1 MANEKAVEEALES
14 SSSASDVDAQSTEA
28 PEATE
33 AEQSP
38 PSSDEGESS
47 ESLLS
52 VLEDVVKPQESE
64 VEASEEQAESPPAI
78 AEDESVREPVD
89 VRLDKSDEVD
99 DFKDVP
105 FNKHPRFRQVIQ
117 ERKEFKQQAEEF
129 REKSGQFDQVIDFMN
144 ENQLTPDEMAEGMK
158 IMALMKNDPAAA
170 QEAMK
175 PHLEM
180 LGRYSGEVLPE
191 DIQTRMDEGYIDQET
206 ATELAQGRM
215 RNELSQVQQ
224 QNMQTQQA
232 NDHQLNIQAAVGS
245 WETTTRNT
253 DPDFEM
259 KQTLISDR
267 VRGMVAER
275 GQPRTADEGV
285 SMARE
290 AYDSVNT
297 ELRQFRGES
306 KQPLQSIGGGKVSG
320 TPTPEPKSLQEAM
333 EQAVR
338 R

>member
-1 MANEKAVEEALES
+1 MAELAVENAPEPS
-14 SSSASDVDAQSTEA
+14 TGVQDVDAQSTVA

-33 AEQSP
+33 AEQSQ

-52 VLEDVVKPQESE
+52 VLEDVVKPKEPE
-64 VEASEEQAESPPAI
+64 VEASEEAAESPTAI
-78 AEDESVREPVD
+78 TEDESVREPVD
-89 VRLDKSDEVD
+89 VRLEQSEDNE

-158 IMALMKNDPAAA
+158 IMALMKHDPVAA

-175 PHLEM
+175 PHLDM
-180 LGRYSGEVLPE
+180 LGRYTGEVLPE
-191 DIQTRMDEGYIDQET
+191 DIQTRMKEGYIDQET
-206 ATELAQGRM
+206 ATELAQARM
-215 RNELSQVQQ
+215 QNELSQQQQ

-245 WETTTRNT
+245 WETAARNT
-253 DPDFEM
+253 DPDFDM

-267 VRGMVAER
+267 VRGMVAAR
-275 GQPRTADEGV
+275 GQPRTAEEGI
-285 SMARE
+285 SMAKE
-290 AYDSVNT
+290 A
-297 ELRQFRGES
+297 
-306 KQPLQSIGGGKVSG
+306 
-320 TPTPEPKSLQEAM
+320 
-333 EQAVR
+333 
-338 R
+338 

>member
-1 MANEKAVEEALES
+1 MAEPAVENAPEPSTGVE
-14 SSSASDVDAQSTEA
+14 DVEAQSTEA

-33 AEQSP
+33 AEQSQ

-47 ESLLS
+47 ENLLS
-52 VLEDVVKPQESE
+52 VLEDVVKPKEPE
-64 VEASEEQAESPPAI
+64 VEASEDEAGSPTAI

-89 VRLDKSDEVD
+89 VRLEQSEDNE

-144 ENQLTPDEMAEGMK
+144 ENRLTPDEMAEGMK
-158 IMALMKNDPAAA
+158 IMALMKNDPSAA

-180 LGRYSGEVLPE
+180 LGRYTGEVLPE
-191 DIQTRMDEGYIDQET
+191 DIQLRMNEGYIDQET
-206 ATELAQGRM
+206 ATELAQARIQ
-215 RNELSQVQQ
+215 NELSQQH
-224 QNMQTQQA
+224 NKFAEAQQA
-232 NDHQLNIQAAVGS
+232 HNSQLNIQAAVGS

-253 DPDFEM
+253 DPDFDM

-275 GQPRTADEGV
+275 GQPRTADEGIE
-285 SMARE
+285 MARE
-290 AYDSVNT
+290 AYESVNDH
-297 ELRQFRGES
+297 LRKFSGDP
-306 KQPLQSIGGGKVSG
+306 KQPIHPVGGGKVSG